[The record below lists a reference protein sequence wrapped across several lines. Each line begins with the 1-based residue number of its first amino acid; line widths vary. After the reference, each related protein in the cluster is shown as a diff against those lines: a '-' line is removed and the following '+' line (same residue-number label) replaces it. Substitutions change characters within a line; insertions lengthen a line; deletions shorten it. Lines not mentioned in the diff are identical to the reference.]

1 MTPPALPLAC
11 VPGAIPARE
20 RAGHFALLARLFGE
34 SARSRERL
42 SDGYRYTF
50 DSDALDDLT
59 AFAANERRCCPFLR
73 FALEIAPSEGPIVLQ
88 LTGPAGVHEFLDAE
102 LPAIL

>member
-1 MTPPALPLAC
+1 MPPVPPLAC

-20 RAGHFALLARLFGE
+20 RAGHFALLARLFGAA
-34 SARSRERL
+34 ARSRERL
-42 SDGYRYTF
+42 FDGYHYTF
-50 DSDALDDLT
+50 DSDALEDLT
-59 AFAANERRCCPFLR
+59 AFVANERRCCPFLS
-73 FALEIAPSEGPIVLQ
+73 FALEITPADGPIVLR

>member
-1 MTPPALPLAC
+1 MTSPPLAC

-20 RAGHFALLARLFGE
+20 RAAHFALLTRLFGR

-42 SDGYRYTF
+42 PDGYRYRF
-50 DSDALDDLT
+50 DGDALDDLT
-59 AFAANERRCCPFLR
+59 AFVVNERRCCPFLS
-73 FALEIAPSEGPIVLQ
+73 FTLEIGPSEGPILLQ

>member
-1 MTPPALPLAC
+1 MTSPPLAC

-20 RAGHFALLARLFGE
+20 RTAHFALLARLFGE

-42 SDGYRYTF
+42 PDGYRYRF
-50 DSDALDDLT
+50 DSGALDDLT
-59 AFAANERRCCPFLR
+59 AFVANERRCCPFLS
-73 FALEIAPSEGPIVLQ
+73 FALEIAPAEGPILLT
-88 LTGPAGVHEFLDAE
+88 LTGPAGIHEFLDAE

>member
-1 MTPPALPLAC
+1 MTSLPLGC
-11 VPGAIPARE
+11 VPGAIPAGKRT
-20 RAGHFALLARLFGE
+20 AHFDLLARVFGQ

-42 SDGYRYTF
+42 PDGYRYRF
-50 DSDALDDLT
+50 DGDALDDLT
-59 AFAANERRCCPFLR
+59 AFIANERRCCPFLS
-73 FALEIAPSEGPIVLQ
+73 FALEIAPAEGPILLR